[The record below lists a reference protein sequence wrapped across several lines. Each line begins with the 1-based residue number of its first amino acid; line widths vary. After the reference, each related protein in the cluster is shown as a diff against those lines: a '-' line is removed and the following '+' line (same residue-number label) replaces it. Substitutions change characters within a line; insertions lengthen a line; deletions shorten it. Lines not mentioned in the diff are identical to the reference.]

1 MPGQRASGRTPGAAP
16 AASRSPAVGHN
27 VRPRWLFR
35 HQHPT
40 TVRTPASYA
49 SLQAHNSATPL
60 HRLFARL
67 ATRRAVPCRP
77 SRGRLPPCI
86 DDKRSLQPSPTQ
98 HRARP
103 KAHRP
108 SCSRSRHR
116 WGGFEMELTN
126 YTQTVP
132 TNFSLNGTKVPVQ
145 SGKCH
150 RTAPKN
156 ALLFLSHEC
165 ALYIVCIRE
174 RNGGEGRAAAHC
186 APRVVIGGDAARPE
200 SSRSFGHSLCTRK

>member
-108 SCSRSRHR
+108 SCSRSTD
-116 WGGFEMELTN
+116 GGFEMELTN

-150 RTAPKN
+150 RTLQPQKM
-156 ALLFLSHEC
+156 
-165 ALYIVCIRE
+165 LYSFYPMSVPCTLCVLE
-174 RNGGEGRAAAHC
+174 SATGGKD
-186 APRVVIGGDAARPE
+186 APRLTARHG
-200 SSRSFGHSLCTRK
+200 S